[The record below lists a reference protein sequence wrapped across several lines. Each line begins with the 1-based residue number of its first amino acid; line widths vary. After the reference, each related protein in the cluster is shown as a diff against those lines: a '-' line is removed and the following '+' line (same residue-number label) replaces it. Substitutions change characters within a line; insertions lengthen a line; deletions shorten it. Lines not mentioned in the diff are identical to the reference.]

1 MKLTEIFKKNKNIII
16 GAIHFPPLF
25 GYPEFPGFDVCL
37 KNALED
43 LKAFEDGGVDGIII
57 ENNYDTP
64 HKIFVEKETIDL
76 MTELGREIKQKTKL
90 PLGVSVLWNDYKA
103 ALTIA
108 KEIEG
113 QFIRVP
119 VFVDNVKTSYGDIF
133 ANPKEILTY
142 RKKIQAEDI
151 KLFTDIHVKHAD
163 LLDKKTIEQSAQEA
177 VNFGSDALIITGKW
191 TGDAPNMEELKRL
204 RNKIVDFPILVGSG
218 ADKSN
223 IKDLLAYADGAIV
236 STSLKMGSSEKNEV
250 NVKSWKQRID
260 EKKVEEMVREIVVD
274 KKTSRYD
281 WWCVSVMWY

>member
-64 HKIFVEKETIDL
+64 HKILVEKETIHL
-76 MTELGREIKQKTKL
+76 MIELSKEIKRKTEL
-90 PLGVSVLWNDYKA
+90 PLGVSVLWNDYEA

-108 KEIEG
+108 KEIGG

-119 VFVDNVKTSYGDIF
+119 VFVDNVKTNYGDIF
-133 ANPKEILTY
+133 ANPKEILEY
-142 RKKIQAEDI
+142 RKKIEAEDI
-151 KLFTDIHVKHAD
+151 KLFTDIHVKHAE
-163 LLDKKTIEQSAQEA
+163 LLDKKTIEESAQEA
-177 VNFGSDALIITGKW
+177 INSGSDALIITGKW
-191 TGDAPNMEELKRL
+191 TGDAPNMEELERL
-204 RNKIVDFPILVGSG
+204 RNEIVDLPILIGSG
-218 ADKSN
+218 AAQDN
-223 IKDLLAYADGAIV
+223 IKNLFRYADGAIV
-236 STSLKMGSSEKNEV
+236 STSLKQGNNDDKEI

-260 EKKVEEMVREIVVD
+260 KKKVKELLV
-274 KKTSRYD
+274 TLTT
-281 WWCVSVMWY
+281 